1 MSNLKKTDEKAP
13 NRAYSVIKS
22 SAVIIGISLG
32 MWSQPEAIAVQTP
45 QPIISESAF
54 CRDDLASRIER
65 IVSQP
70 KFRSAKWG
78 ILIKPIEAS
87 TILYQR
93 NSNLA
98 LIPASNVKLLTTA
111 AALQIA
117 DQQPRSLPT
126 VKNWLIPVNRYSD
139 NGKADALRRRIG
151 GQSAIKAA
159 LAGLGI
165 QASSYAQVDG
175 SGLSRSNRATPAALV
190 SVLEAM
196 FSDRQSELFYRSLAI
211 AGVNGT
217 LRNRFRNTPVQ
228 GNLHG
233 KTGTLR
239 GVRALSGYLDNPNH
253 GTIAFSIVVNQPGQS
268 GQALAQAIDQI
279 VVQTAKV
286 DRC

>member
-1 MSNLKKTDEKAP
+1 MKKADKTAP
-13 NRAYSVIKS
+13 NRAYTVLKS
-22 SAVIIGISLG
+22 TAVVVGISVG
-32 MWSQPEAIAVQTP
+32 FWSRPAATVAQTP
-45 QPIISESAF
+45 QSIVSESRF
-54 CRDDLASRIER
+54 CRSDLASKIDR
-65 IVSQP
+65 IVQQP
-70 KFRSAKWG
+70 KFRTAQWG
-78 ILIKPIEAS
+78 ILIKPIETS

-93 NSNLA
+93 NSNRA

-111 AALQIA
+111 AALQVA
-117 DQQPRSLPT
+117 DQKPRSLPT
-126 VKNWLIPVNRYSD
+126 VKNWLIAVNRYSD
-139 NGKADALRRRIG
+139 NYKADALRRRIG
-151 GQSAIKAA
+151 GQPAIRSALEA
-159 LAGLGI
+159 LGV
-165 QASSYAQVDG
+165 QANSYAQVDG

-217 LRNRFRNTPVQ
+217 LRSRFRNTPVQ
-228 GNLHG
+228 GNLYG

-239 GVRALSGYLDNPNH
+239 GVRALSGYLDNPNY